1 MVKKKWWKAILQKLR
16 RSAGAKGETF
26 YFMIFHFM
34 KEKND
39 SESLGCSLQKFG
51 IIFIFVRKKICLR
64 DHKGKMKGA

>member
-1 MVKKKWWKAILQKLR
+1 
-16 RSAGAKGETF
+16 
-26 YFMIFHFM
+26 M